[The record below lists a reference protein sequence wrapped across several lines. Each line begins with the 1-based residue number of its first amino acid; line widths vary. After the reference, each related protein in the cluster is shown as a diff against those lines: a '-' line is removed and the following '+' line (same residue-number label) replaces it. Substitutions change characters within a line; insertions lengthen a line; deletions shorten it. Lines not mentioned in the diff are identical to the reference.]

1 MAWYAAIPLAIFHT
15 VFGVL
20 TVKVFAF
27 LETGFDRATLGNMSL
42 FGGVFF
48 MPVAYWLG
56 AKLFKRPMKE
66 TFDVFTPCMIF
77 TVMCARI
84 NCILAGCCT
93 GLIIPGTQ
101 FRYPTREL
109 ELIYYVVMLILL
121 IPRVKKDEN
130 PGTCYPLY
138 MASYGAFRLL
148 PNMAMPVHAAS
159 KGTVTGLADENIGL
173 SFSGDADNAWSASG
187 TQIVGSA
194 TGTGG
199 ACSDT
204 HYNSTLTITN
214 KRSTKAT
221 LSFDY
226 TIALSSGS
234 SSSIH
239 ARVKAA

>member
-1 MAWYAAIPLAIFHT
+1 MSTIEVSLWILLGIGFAGSAAWLVLMRDRLNMAWYAAIPLAIFHT

-27 LETGFDRATLGNMSL
+27 LETGFDKATLGNMSL

-84 NCILAGCCT
+84 NCILSGCCT

-101 FRYPTREL
+101 LRCPTREL
-109 ELIYYVVMLILL
+109 ELVYYIVMLILL

-138 MASYGAFRLL
+138 MASYGAFRFVIEFFREADSAGLFHRAHLWAMITLL
-148 PNMAMPVHAAS
+148 LGAS
-159 KGTVTGLADENIGL
+159 IYAEMKT
-173 SFSGDADNAWSASG
+173 
-187 TQIVGSA
+187 
-194 TGTGG
+194 
-199 ACSDT
+199 
-204 HYNSTLTITN
+204 
-214 KRSTKAT
+214 TKT
-221 LSFDY
+221 KPRRRKQS
-226 TIALSSGS
+226 
-234 SSSIH
+234 
-239 ARVKAA
+239 

>member
-1 MAWYAAIPLAIFHT
+1 MSTIEVSLWILLGIGFAGSAAWLVLMRDRLNMAWYAAIPLAIFHT
-15 VFGVL
+15 IFGVL

-27 LETGFDRATLGNMSL
+27 LETGFDKATLGNMSL

-84 NCILAGCCT
+84 NCILSGCCT

-101 FRYPTREL
+101 LRCPTREL
-109 ELIYYVVMLILL
+109 ELVYYIVMLILL

-138 MASYGAFRLL
+138 MASYGAFRFIIEFFREADSAGLFHRAHLWAMITLL
-148 PNMAMPVHAAS
+148 LGAS
-159 KGTVTGLADENIGL
+159 IYAEMKT
-173 SFSGDADNAWSASG
+173 
-187 TQIVGSA
+187 
-194 TGTGG
+194 
-199 ACSDT
+199 
-204 HYNSTLTITN
+204 
-214 KRSTKAT
+214 TKT
-221 LSFDY
+221 KPRRRKQS
-226 TIALSSGS
+226 
-234 SSSIH
+234 
-239 ARVKAA
+239 